1 MNMYTN
7 TKKSKKFILILVLLI
22 LFSFCY
28 PKNVKAKLV
37 DDIVAAPAKIFWILE
52 EGIIKF
58 LNNLF
63 VNTINETNSMLDIKL
78 TPENIIKGKF
88 ILFDANIFREI
99 TNDKGYYDY
108 VVGGAVAEGKII
120 LRETISGWYYALR
133 NFAIIALLSVLVY
146 VGIRMIMS
154 TVAQDK
160 AKYKVMFKD
169 WLVALCLVVVMHYM
183 MIAILNI
190 CSLVTEALGAGENS
204 NMIGTLT
211 EDITGIL
218 NNSKGNEDTANGDPY
233 THNDMTLGD
242 AYAKIVVMGGII
254 IYTFIFAVKYL
265 KREFTIIFLILLGP
279 VSCVTYPIDKIS
291 DGKAQAFNKWFSEF
305 LYQVIIQPFHLLLYI
320 VLIGSATQLA
330 DANVIYA
337 IICFAVMIPAEKFVK
352 EMFGFKDKLGS
363 PLTAFA
369 GGALA
374 SKAISALTNK
384 GKSSGGSGGNGDGSD
399 NNSTPNQLPPRTV
412 DREALSGGSGDNDSG
427 SDNNGQSDT
436 DRGTIAQQDNPELES
451 GEEPGGGASA
461 AAAYQNSDDPVADAE
476 RAALEEQIADGQIDE
491 EELTDEQR
499 NLLGRGNGDEPD
511 SPENPEKP
519 QNPQNSQEAT
529 SENEESSLNSQQSR
543 WDKIKAI
550 HNQRASKKQ
559 GSTQRGQR
567 WKRRI
572 GKGLKAGAKGVLKG
586 GAIGMLGAAAITGA
600 LLTGNGK
607 EALGI
612 AAGIGAYAG
621 KSAISGGKKL
631 IKGATGAVKDYRNGL
646 RSDDNKEKKALKD
659 FKADKNQ
666 IDKAVLSYRENH
678 EGQDPGYKELDQ
690 EMNDRFDLS
699 RYGLDDD
706 QIDRSV
712 GSYQELKK
720 NGIPEKDALNQTVY
734 AAKLAKDYSKK
745 DFRSEKTMQEAKDTI
760 SKKFQEY
767 GAPKNIADA
776 NAEKYLRQ
784 AAKIKGTEI
793 ALPSS
798 VTSTSTNQT
807 IDIPVAQEPLDM
819 PTLLGIE
826 NSNLSDSQIERMNNI
841 TVRLQEQGYSDAEI
855 SDIAR
860 SSADSRVSADQV
872 INKFS
877 VKTEFLEN
885 KGQQAHAAKILEA
898 TGKEVT
904 PQNIKEEMKDRLV
917 LSETFNVRPQ
927 DISHIRKE
935 ETRKLSTVSQVKAA
949 RDFAIK
955 NKGQLGNSAHMEVEK
970 QKLINQLKQGGSSAD
985 KAIKDAENI
994 ITLASQYEGTTTKP
1008 KTKNK
1013 RK

>member
-1 MNMYTN
+1 MSMYTN

-28 PKNVKAKLV
+28 PKNVKAGLV
-37 DDIVAAPAKIFWILE
+37 DDIVAAPAKIFWVLE
-52 EGIIKF
+52 EGILKF
-58 LNNLF
+58 LNNVF
-63 VNTINETNSMLDIKL
+63 TNEENDTDTMLDIKL
-78 TPENIIKGKF
+78 TPENIIKGRF
-88 ILFDANIFREI
+88 ILFDANIFKEI
-99 TNDKGYYDY
+99 TNDKDYLDY
-108 VVGGAVAEGKII
+108 VEGGSVSEGKII

-169 WLVALCLVVVMHYM
+169 WLIALCLLIVMHYI
-183 MIAILNI
+183 MIGILN
-190 CSLVTEALGAGENS
+190 VTSMITDALGGGKNS
-204 NMIGTLT
+204 NMVGTLT
-211 EDITGIL
+211 EDITSIL
-218 NNSKGNEDTANGDPY
+218 NNDKYEYNG
-233 THNDMTLGD
+233 MTLGD

-279 VSCVTYPIDKIS
+279 VSCITYPIDKIS

-305 LYQVIIQPFHLLLYI
+305 LYEVIIQPFHLLLYI
-320 VLIGSATQLA
+320 VLIGSATALA

-374 SKAISALTNK
+374 SKAISALTSK
-384 GKSSGGSGGNGDGSD
+384 GKGSGGSGGGNGDGSD

-436 DRGTIAQQDNPELES
+436 DRGTIAQQDNPALES

-461 AAAYQNSDDPVADAE
+461 AAAYQNSEDPAADAE
-476 RAALEEQIADGQIDE
+476 RAALEEQIAD
-491 EELTDEQR
+491 EQR
-499 NLLGRGNGDEPD
+499 NLLGRGNNDEPD
-511 SPENPEKP
+511 SAENI
-519 QNPQNSQEAT
+519 
-529 SENEESSLNSQQSR
+529 SENEGDVSESQQSK
-543 WDKIKAI
+543 WDKFKEGAKEKGQKALAI
-550 HNQRASKKQ
+550 HNQRVSKKH

-572 GKGLKAGAKGVLKG
+572 GKGLKSGAKGILKG
-586 GAIGMLGAAAITGA
+586 GAIGMLGAAAVTGA

-646 RSDDNKEKKALKD
+646 RSEESKEKKALKD

-666 IDKAVLSYRENH
+666 IDKAVMSYREKH
-678 EGQDPGYKELDQ
+678 DGQDPGYKELDQ
-690 EMNDRFDLS
+690 EMNDRFALS

-706 QIDRSV
+706 QIDRAV
-712 GSYQELKK
+712 GSFQELRDEK
-720 NGIPEKDALNQTVY
+720 GVPEKDALNQTVY
-734 AAKLAKDYSKK
+734 ASKLAKDYSKK

-776 NAEKYLRQ
+776 NAEKYLSQ

-793 ALPSS
+793 ALPS
-798 VTSTSTNQT
+798 TNQT
-807 IDIPVAQEPLDM
+807 IDIPITQQPLNM
-819 PTLLGIE
+819 PALLGIE

-935 ETRKLSTVSQVKAA
+935 ETRKLSTVTQVKAA

-955 NKGQLGNSAHMEVEK
+955 NKGKLGNSAHMEVEK
-970 QKLINQLKQGGSSAD
+970 QKLINQLKQGGSSDD
-985 KAIKDAENI
+985 KAVKDADNI

-1013 RK
+1013 KK